1 MPIKLQGLWTEF
13 KLKVKKKMGVG
24 KRETCDGAVYNGA
37 VFEFNRHCLVVQL
50 HQKPAHFPFQIR
62 KKKRTKLLREKEK

>member
-1 MPIKLQGLWTEF
+1 
-13 KLKVKKKMGVG
+13 MGVG

-62 KKKRTKLLREKEK
+62 KKKKKERNYYERRKSKKPPKNGLKTTN